1 MGLLFV
7 SVYTCLRMSAD
18 VWCIYVMFFYIQ
30 RVLPKLICK
39 KDKHFT
45 KLLEILKLK
54 ENDYICKVD
63 FKKTRFVN
71 KEY

>member
-1 MGLLFV
+1 MRLLFV
-7 SVYTCLRMSAD
+7 SVDTCLCMSED

-30 RVLPKLICK
+30 CVLPKG
-39 KDKHFT
+39 KHFT

-54 ENDYICKVD
+54 ENDYICKAD
-63 FKKTRFVN
+63 LKKTRFVN